1 MHRTT
6 RKLNMLRVPLIL
18 IICSLLVSVFVF
30 PASAVESGACG
41 DGVAWVLNAGTLSI
55 TGSGNMTDYKESNL
69 PPWYEFRGQI
79 VRLNIAHGVTSIGN
93 FAFYGCE
100 ELTTVS
106 VPNSVKSIGDYA
118 FASCERLAAIQ
129 IAGSVSSIGEGAFYN
144 CYDLES
150 IRLPYGL
157 SVLGDQAF
165 YRCESLRSISVP
177 YDVRTMGDS
186 VFAYCKELIRAE
198 IYAIIPELPAWT
210 FYGCEQLSDVYLSES
225 IKNIGNYGFKKC
237 TSLTTVFYTGSDATA
252 KVLESQISQDVVEFS
267 VRGYFSKDEMPE
279 STLAGKTTENS
290 NNTMTHTNTTVFK
303 DDQVQVSYVVEQVY
317 SLSTSQ
323 KGSYS
328 ANVSVTVDKEQSW
341 EQASES
347 VSKVLADIND
357 TYSSFSDM
365 SSTTVTVYM
374 EKGVNLSGEF
384 LEKLT
389 GKDVDLAVVSAGGSS
404 WKMNCKDMVV
414 NESESGNVGKNYS
427 HTVYE
432 ASDDICEQLGT
443 DDCYR
448 LTFEESVEQN
458 AVVLVQLPPQTAVNT
473 NAFLYQ
479 VNPDGNCERL
489 QAVAVDNEGYAHLY
503 IASVNTGYD
512 YVIGLDVPGEDTSN
526 VIIPDTLVSS
536 GAISAL
542 ERLENVEY
550 VHIGRVYS
558 NGVGP
563 GGITWILIGVLVGTT
578 VLVGGIMLVFNKLQL
593 AKKAKTKS

>member
-1 MHRTT
+1 
-6 RKLNMLRVPLIL
+6 
-18 IICSLLVSVFVF
+18 
-30 PASAVESGACG
+30 
-41 DGVAWVLNAGTLSI
+41 
-55 TGSGNMTDYKESNL
+55 MTDYKESNL

-347 VSKVLADIND
+347 VSKVLTDIND

-489 QAVAVDNEGYAHLY
+489 QAVAVDNNGYAHFY
-503 IASVNTGYD
+503 IGSVDTAYE

-526 VIIPDTLVSS
+526 VIIPDTMVTS

-542 ERLENVEY
+542 DRLENVEY
-550 VHIGRVYS
+550 VHMGRVYS
-558 NGVGP
+558 NGVGY